1 MTDPYAI
8 PSSRRESVAP
18 LVAAVRTEVDAWREA
33 GYTGSSV
40 TSRRLLDHWFAD
52 AHEIE
57 PGVPF
62 RWYFAQRE
70 AIETLIYLHEVA
82 GLRTPGELIGRFAT
96 KPTPLEPRP
105 FGRYVIKMATGSGK
119 TKVMSLAITWSYF
132 HALLEADSPMSTTCL
147 VTAPNLIVF
156 ERLREDFEHAK
167 IFHSDPLVPPEW
179 RRDFDL
185 QVCLRHDPVP
195 LAAPGVLLLTNV
207 QALYDRPEP
216 APTNPV
222 DAYLGRRPP
231 KNPTAAEPPLI
242 RLAERGRVLVLD
254 DEAHHVHDEI
264 QSETRKPLRVV
275 QVIQRLHDLSDRGVV
290 AQLDFTA
297 TPRDQN
303 GRIFPETV
311 VDYPLGQ
318 AIEDDIVKRPVI
330 GELSGGAP
338 EVTSDDAAVRYSQ
351 RIGAGVA
358 KWRDFR
364 DKLEPTGRVPLL
376 FVMAEDTHSADQ
388 VTRHLETL
396 PDLAGRVLTIHV
408 NMAGKNKGEIKKD
421 DLEQVRKSARE
432 VDQPDSHY
440 RAIVSVLMLREGWD
454 VRNVTVIVPLR
465 PLTAKARILPEQTLG
480 RGLRRMTPPGS
491 GAAESVVVIEHEAF
505 HGLWDTALDDPEYD
519 GVGRANV
526 EDTGPVGKIIAIEP
540 ERLAHDISIPLL
552 PRVLSRAGAGLLD
565 LRVEDLPERRL
576 TLPDTLRRDIVDYS
590 GRDLLSGEVVER
602 AQYPFP
608 RADDPA
614 AVLAWF
620 VNELQGSTRLTG
632 QFAVLAPLVQGY
644 VETRLFGGPVD
655 FRDPHVLDALAE
667 PAAREI
673 VLSVLREAIDNVTL
687 RTSAVDAG
695 RVKELFL
702 SATKPFLWSGQVYPA
717 IKSVFS
723 LQPCDNDLETRFCT
737 FLDRCADVNSFAKV
751 SRSTRFSLEYRAD
764 GGRLAYY
771 YPDFV
776 VRLVGGDHF
785 LVEMKGLVDI
795 DVPAKDARAARWAVD
810 ATVASKSRWIYLR
823 VDEEPFD
830 RHATNLGGF
839 AELVSLVHTLRR
851 ERLLASQ
858 VRESRRSRAEGFAAI
873 ATAREKLRGVTVT
886 DEELDR
892 FREDP
897 RG

>member
-1 MTDPYAI
+1 MSDPYTI
-8 PSSRRESVAP
+8 PESRRESIAP
-18 LVAAVRTEVDAWREA
+18 LVARIRLEVDAWRN
-33 GYTGSSV
+33 GSYPGASA

-52 AHEIE
+52 AHESA

-70 AIETLIYLHEVA
+70 AIETMIYLHEIA
-82 GLRTPGELIGRFAT
+82 GLRTPGELVGRFAT
-96 KPTPLEPRP
+96 KLLPSEPRP
-105 FGRYVIKMATGSGK
+105 FSRYVIKMATGSGK

-132 HALLEADSPMSTTCL
+132 HALRENESPMSTTSL

-167 IFHSDPLVPPEW
+167 IFLTDPLVPPEW

-185 QVCLRHDPVP
+185 QVCLRHDPIP
-195 LAAPGVLLLTNV
+195 LASPGVLLLTNV

-216 APTNPV
+216 AAANPV
-222 DAYLGRRPP
+222 DAYLGKRPP
-231 KNPTAAEPPLI
+231 KNPTVRDPPLV

-254 DEAHHVHDEI
+254 DEAHHIHDEI
-264 QSETRKPLRVV
+264 QSETRKPLKVV
-275 QVIQRLHDLSDRGVV
+275 QAIERLHSLSPRGVV
-290 AQLDFTA
+290 AQLDFSA

-318 AIEDDIVKRPVI
+318 AIDDDIVKRPVI
-330 GELSGGAP
+330 GELSGGTP
-338 EVTSDDAAVRYSQ
+338 EIASDDAAVRYRQ

-364 DKLEPTGRVPLL
+364 EKLEPTGHVPLL
-376 FVMAEDTHSADQ
+376 FIMAEDTRAADQ
-388 VTRHLETL
+388 VARHLETL

-408 NMAGKNKGEIKKD
+408 NMAGKNKGEIRKD
-421 DLEQVRKSARE
+421 ELEQVRTWARE
-432 VDQPDSHY
+432 VDRPSSHY

-465 PLTAKARILPEQTLG
+465 PLTAKAKILPEQTLG

-505 HGLWDTALDDPEYD
+505 HDLWDTALEDPEYD
-519 GVGRANV
+519 GVGR
-526 EDTGPVGKIIAIEP
+526 EGIGDTGPVGEIIAVEP
-540 ERLAHDISIPLL
+540 ERLPHDIAIPLL
-552 PRVLSRAGAGLLD
+552 PRILSRASAGLLR
-565 LRVEDLPERRL
+565 LRVSDLPERRL
-576 TLPDTLRRDIVDYS
+576 ILPDTLRRDVVDYS

-608 RADDPA
+608 RANDPT

-620 VNELQGSTRLTG
+620 VNELQSSTRLTG

-644 VETRLFGGPVD
+644 VESRLFGGPVD
-655 FRDPHVLDALAE
+655 FRDPYVLDALAE
-667 PAAREI
+667 PAAREV
-673 VLSVLREAIDNVTL
+673 VLSVLREAIDRVTL

-695 RVKELFL
+695 QVKELLL
-702 SATKPFLWSGQVYPA
+702 SATKPFLWSRQVYPA
-717 IKSVFS
+717 TKSIFS
-723 LQPCDNDLETRFCT
+723 LQPCDSDLEARFCA
-737 FLDRCADVNSFAKV
+737 FLDRCADVVSFAKL
-751 SRSTRFSLEYRAD
+751 SRATRFSLEYRAD

-776 VRLVGGDHF
+776 VRLLEGDHF
-785 LVEMKGLVDI
+785 LVETKGLVDI

-810 ATVASKSRWIYLR
+810 ATVASRSRWIYLR

-830 RHATNLGGF
+830 RHVTDLERF
-839 AELVSLVHTLRR
+839 VELVNLVHTMRR

-858 VRESRRSRAEGFAAI
+858 TSEGRRGRTEGFAAI
-873 ATAREKLRGVTVT
+873 AAARERLRGVTVT
-886 DEELDR
+886 EQELDR
-892 FREDP
+892 LREDP